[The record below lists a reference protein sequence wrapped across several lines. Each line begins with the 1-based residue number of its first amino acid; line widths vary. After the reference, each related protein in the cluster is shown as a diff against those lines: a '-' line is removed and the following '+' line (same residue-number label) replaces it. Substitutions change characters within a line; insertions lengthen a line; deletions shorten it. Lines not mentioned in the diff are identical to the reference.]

1 MERFVC
7 NLPTRNYSGCDLDH
21 IYFKNMNMVAHISS
35 LAVALAAV
43 LFGSHS
49 YRVPK
54 SFRRSAWPVFLYA
67 FLPGFA
73 SATLS
78 PTYSFS
84 LLNYFAS
91 VLRISTSHKKAHIIL
106 LDSIRRMQ
114 RIIVWKLATVYYIRA
129 RYTGFHHR
137 RRRFSFM
144 GSGRVS
150 DDTQSAPR
158 I

>member
-78 PTYSFS
+78 PTYSFL

-91 VLRISTSHKKAHIIL
+91 VLRISTSHKKAHILYFMANIIL
-106 LDSIRRMQ
+106 IFLG
-114 RIIVWKLATVYYIRA
+114 LAQLAESDKSSATPGRA
-129 RYTGFHHR
+129 GN
-137 RRRFSFM
+137 
-144 GSGRVS
+144 VS
-150 DDTQSAPR
+150 RKTLFVSHLHKSLYDKV
-158 I
+158 